1 MLRDQPSPLI
11 RIEAHIFK
19 TTEKISRELGLR
31 WRGTGVSANGVS
43 ALEGPDFG
51 LSWTA
56 GLFDTSRGVCI
67 GAMLRMLQEQGEG
80 RVLWRPV
87 VVTLNVLE
95 A

>member
-1 MLRDQPSPLI
+1 MI
-11 RIEAHIFK
+11 RIEAHIFE
-19 TTEKISRELGLR
+19 TIEKISRELVLS
-31 WRGTGVSANGVS
+31 WRGTGASADGVR
-43 ALEGPDFG
+43 ALEGLDFG

-67 GAMLRMLQEQGEG
+67 DAMLRMLQEQGGG
-80 RVLWRPV
+80 RVLSRPV

>member
-1 MLRDQPSPLI
+1 MR
-11 RIEAHIFK
+11 
-19 TTEKISRELGLR
+19 
-31 WRGTGVSANGVS
+31 
-43 ALEGPDFG
+43 ALEGLDFG

-80 RVLWRPV
+80 RVPSRPV